1 MANQTW
7 NLSGTVDPGQRTE
20 FRRNGQSMALNN
32 NGDTVELLDA
42 TGNIVDFVKY
52 EETSEGEG
60 IAF

>member
-7 NLSGTVDPGQRTE
+7 NLFGTVDPGQRIE

-32 NGDTVELLDA
+32 NGDTIELLDA
-42 TGNIVDFVKY
+42 TGNIVDSAKY
-52 EETSEGEG
+52 EEISEGEV